1 MYLFPG
7 VSVVPTVPEGVSP
20 GGISGR
26 SGRGEEEGLPFW
38 HSTICSGWA
47 QHHTP
52 VLGDGGHPETSE
64 WSGDAW
70 ASILGSW
77 QGHERESQH
86 QASTWQGEMNWQ
98 VEIDGK
104 WEEESQQKKQ
114 ACPSQRVISE
124 KCGCECESEFC
135 QNPKSIQIYMSPKT
149 NLECFLTYTTVNT
162 YTYRPVW
169 NADKKS
175 EIQ

>member
-1 MYLFPG
+1 MYLLPG

-20 GGISGR
+20 RRISGR
-26 SGRGEEEGLPFW
+26 SWRGEEWGLLFW

-104 WEEESQQKKQ
+104 CEEQSQQKKTSL
-114 ACPSQRVISE
+114 PISKGYLWKMWLWMWIRVL
-124 KCGCECESEFC
+124 
-135 QNPKSIQIYMSPKT
+135 PKSKVNPDMYLSPKT

-162 YTYRPVW
+162 YTYRPV
-169 NADKKS
+169 
-175 EIQ
+175 